1 MFNRFKRQ
9 MSFNFIDN
17 KNPES
22 LEINW
27 KKSKAENRPLKTHK
41 TVPYLFEKT
50 WYNELSYS

>member
-22 LEINW
+22 LENNW
-27 KKSKAENRPLKTHK
+27 KKSKAENRPHKTHK
-41 TVPYLFEKT
+41 LSLIYLRKHGIM
-50 WYNELSYS
+50 S